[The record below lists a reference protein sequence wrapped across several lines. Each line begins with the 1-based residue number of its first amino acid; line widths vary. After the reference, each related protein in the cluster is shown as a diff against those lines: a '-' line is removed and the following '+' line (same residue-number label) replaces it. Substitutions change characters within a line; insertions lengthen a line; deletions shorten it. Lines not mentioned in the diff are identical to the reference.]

1 MLKFKTRMSWT
12 VSSVPIKRTRTKLQ
26 TYIIEILMNLNYVE
40 KSIEGTKLRGKLCEI
55 AVLSK
60 ITCLL
65 ETSSHMSR

>member
-1 MLKFKTRMSWT
+1 
-12 VSSVPIKRTRTKLQ
+12 
-26 TYIIEILMNLNYVE
+26 MNLNYVE

>member
-1 MLKFKTRMSWT
+1 
-12 VSSVPIKRTRTKLQ
+12 
-26 TYIIEILMNLNYVE
+26 MNLTYVE

-65 ETSSHMSR
+65 ETSLHMSRWRHKFIQNSVLSLVSAVMTELLYK